1 MNCLKNPGMLQ
12 NIYVLL
18 KSDSHIDETVL
29 NEWLQ
34 TEEVLNDDVVSI

>member
-1 MNCLKNPGMLQ
+1 MLQ
-12 NIYVLL
+12 NIYVEL

-34 TEEVLNDDVVSI
+34 TEKVLTMMLYRYEDK